1 MSCEGL
7 LVVHAVSTFAMV
19 GLIWFVQVVHYP
31 MLARHAGEG
40 FGEVEREHCNRTGFV
55 AAPLMLVEVMT
66 AALLMIGGFNP
77 PLFLLAVILLIGAWI
92 STFLL
97 QVPCHKA
104 LLSGWNEEVHRR
116 LVATNW
122 IRTIIWTLRSFIMA
136 FILV

>member
-77 PLFLLAVILLIGAWI
+77 PLFLLAVILLIGA
-92 STFLL
+92 
-97 QVPCHKA
+97 
-104 LLSGWNEEVHRR
+104 
-116 LVATNW
+116 
-122 IRTIIWTLRSFIMA
+122 
-136 FILV
+136 